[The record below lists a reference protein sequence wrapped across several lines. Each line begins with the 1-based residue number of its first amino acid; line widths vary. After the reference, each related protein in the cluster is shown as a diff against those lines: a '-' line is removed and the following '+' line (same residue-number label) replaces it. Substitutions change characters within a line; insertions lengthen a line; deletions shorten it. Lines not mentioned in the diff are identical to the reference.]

1 MSGQTP
7 LTSSMEKDTMLELYH
22 NDMSTCAQKVRATLA
37 QKDLAWDGHELNLRT
52 GEQHKPQFLKLNPR
66 GVVPVLVHDGNVVIE
81 SNIIMEYLEDAL
93 PDSKRLMPKSALS
106 KAAVRNLLQRLDT
119 TLHLHIA
126 TISVGIAFRDQLL
139 AVHTNEKALESY
151 YSAVP
156 DPRLQAVY
164 RDVVPSGAGS
174 KSFMLA
180 LDTWK
185 RQFAGM
191 NTALTSSDW
200 LVGNELTLADLAYLP
215 YMCRFEHLHM
225 TEIWSRYPA
234 LTSWF
239 DRCKKTTGYRKG
251 IEAWLNP
258 KYLELM
264 KERGLATKSGIQGL
278 SDPPLQANIA
288 A

>member
-1 MSGQTP
+1 
-7 LTSSMEKDTMLELYH
+7 MLELYH

-37 QKDLAWDGHELNLRT
+37 EKNLAWDGHELNLRT
-52 GEQHKPQFLKLNPR
+52 GEQHDPQFLKLNPR
-66 GVVPVLVHDGNVVIE
+66 GVVPVLVHDGNVITE

-93 PDSKRLMPKSALS
+93 LDSKRLMPGSAAG

-119 TLHLHIA
+119 ALHLHIA

-139 AVHTNEKALESY
+139 AVHSSDQALEAY
-151 YSAVP
+151 FAAVP

-164 RDVVPSGAGS
+164 REVVPSGAGS
-174 KSFMLA
+174 KSFLLA
-180 LDTWK
+180 LDAWK
-185 RQFAGM
+185 RQFADM
-191 NTALTSSDW
+191 NAALASTQW
-200 LVGNELTLADLAYLP
+200 LVGNKLTLADLAYLP

-234 LTSWF
+234 LASWF
-239 DRCKKTTGYRKG
+239 DRCKRTAGYRDG

-264 KERGLATKSGIQGL
+264 EERGLATKAGIQGL
-278 SDPPLQANIA
+278 SDPPSQANVA